1 MNTACTVITTPSIRE
16 CCDFY
21 ARALDAAIVERS
33 EGYARLRFRGCELA
47 FVLPHT
53 QRRLPMFQHTAPTR
67 GLSITVES
75 SNLLNEYDDLIRRGL
90 APLGPLREFEGGQR
104 SFAVIDPAGTVINF
118 IEPRPQPLF

>member
-1 MNTACTVITTPSIRE
+1 MSSACTVITTPSIRE

-21 ARALDAAIVERS
+21 ARALDATIVERS
-33 EGYARLRFRGCELA
+33 EDHARVRFRGCELA
-47 FVLPHT
+47 FVRPQM
-53 QRRLPMFQHTAPTR
+53 QRSLPMFQHTAPTR
-67 GLSITVES
+67 GLSIAVES
-75 SNLLNEYDDLIRRGL
+75 PQLLNEYDELIRRGL